1 MTPVRTVG
9 TRKISNT
16 SQMRK
21 NPGKMVGEADT
32 PETMTDKGKRVC
44 KITEK
49 APMGG
54 AFGIKAYQL
63 TIACGSH

>member
-1 MTPVRTVG
+1 MTPVRTVE

-32 PETMTDKGKRVC
+32 PRTMTNKGKRVC
-44 KITEK
+44 KITETLWEELLESK
-49 APMGG
+49 P
-54 AFGIKAYQL
+54 IN
-63 TIACGSH
+63 